1 MLSFGQGSSSAARAG
16 GTFVNAFS
24 CPHCGSSD
32 NQPGTLFCRACH
44 KALPI
49 PGATP
54 RLVEGRA
61 MPTTAAGYQV
71 QAQEL
76 TAVTRKAGG
85 ALLTVAII
93 QLIVGGVVYLS
104 ARTLPGPQAAQAI
117 VVSVIIA
124 GVGVVFLAL
133 YAWSKVNPLAA
144 AITGL
149 TLYLLIHLA
158 DAMLDPTAIA
168 RGFIVK
174 IFVISVLCRAI
185 SAGMKHRNLRAAAP
199 MM

>member
-1 MLSFGQGSSSAARAG
+1 
-16 GTFVNAFS
+16 VNSFS

-32 NQPGTLFCRACH
+32 NQPGTLFCRACQ

-49 PGATP
+49 PGAAP
-54 RLVEGRA
+54 RLVEGRV
-61 MPTTAAGYQV
+61 MPATAAGYQV

-104 ARTLPGPQAAQAI
+104 ARTLPAAQTTQAI
-117 VVSVIIA
+117 VISAIVA
-124 GVGVVFLAL
+124 GVGIVFLAL
-133 YAWSKVNPLAA
+133 YGWSRVNPLAA

-149 TLYLLIHLA
+149 SLYVLIQLG

-174 IFVISVLCRAI
+174 LFVISVLCRAI
-185 SAGMKHRNLRAAAP
+185 SAGMKHRNLRAVAP
-199 MM
+199 VM